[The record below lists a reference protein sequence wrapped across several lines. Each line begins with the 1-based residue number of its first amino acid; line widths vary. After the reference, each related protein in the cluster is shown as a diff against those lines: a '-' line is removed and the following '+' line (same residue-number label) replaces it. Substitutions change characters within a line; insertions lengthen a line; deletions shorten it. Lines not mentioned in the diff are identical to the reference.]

1 MRRLVLI
8 TVIIDSAAWLQLLL
22 LVVHLTGENVSA
34 LPQTPST
41 GILIQRVL
49 FALIFRIKM
58 VTFVV

>member
-22 LVVHLTGENVSA
+22 LVVHFTGENVSA

-41 GILIQRVL
+41 GIIIQLIS
-49 FALIFRIKM
+49 K
-58 VTFVV
+58 